1 MAISLTCTCGAFLEV
16 DDRFAGQMIQCP
28 ECSRPLQAAPG
39 EKLPLRTSGWAIAS
53 LFASLAGALTLI
65 GPLLGVAAG
74 GFALRSIRKH
84 PDRLAGRGYALAGI
98 VLGFLFSIVSG
109 LALLAP
115 DMLGIDLFLH
125 SAEWAGKLDFSV
137 PLEVKTDRGFFIT
150 RPSTAWGLYRGQPE
164 TDPEK
169 PVAVLSSDQV
179 MLVNVAEDA
188 HAIGYLMVKTQLP
201 DEEQDSDRKTAL
213 STFGRSELLRILG
226 RRRRDDAGVP
236 VEVVSAKMTADDG
249 REVQE
254 LVVDVQ
260 PGKQPRSFVM
270 RIIRGGDDIFVIAA
284 GARKSRFAHVEKE
297 LRNLIE
303 GFKIKR

>member
-1 MAISLTCTCGAFLEV
+1 MAIALTCTCGAFLEV

-28 ECSRPLQAAPG
+28 DCGRPLQAAPG

-53 LFASLAGALTLI
+53 LFASLAGALTLV

-74 GFALRSIRKH
+74 GLALRSIRKH

-98 VLGFLFSIVSG
+98 VLGFVFSVVSG

-137 PLEVKTDRGFFIT
+137 PLEVKTYRGFFIT
-150 RPSTAWGLYRGQPE
+150 RPSSPWGLSRGQPE
-164 TDPEK
+164 NDPEK
-169 PVAVLSSDQV
+169 PQAILSSDQV
-179 MLVNVAEDA
+179 MLVNVREDA
-188 HAIGYLMVKTQLP
+188 HAIGFLMFKTQVP
-201 DEEQDSDRKTAL
+201 IDEQDSDRKTAL
-213 STFGRSELLRILG
+213 DAFARSELLQLIA
-226 RRRRDDAGVP
+226 RRRRGAATQP
-236 VEVVSAKMTADDG
+236 VEVVSSKMTADDG

-284 GARKSRFAHVEKE
+284 GARKSRFADLEKE
-297 LRNLIE
+297 LRKLIE